1 MKICLFETIL
11 AKITVVYLAGF
22 LWNILNSSGWLVSPV
37 QWFFVNVY
45 LGLFSLF
52 THCGLLENGL
62 CFSAFLTTFS
72 SANNI
77 KPYLGIHTH
86 REWYLPQQRS
96 NSFFLLLLRHAVHK
110 VKTDIAL
117 PLGNISTQ
125 NCIMNSVPCSAWY
138 SGALSK

>member
-1 MKICLFETIL
+1 M
-11 AKITVVYLAGF
+11 
-22 LWNILNSSGWLVSPV
+22 
-37 QWFFVNVY
+37 
-45 LGLFSLF
+45 GLFSLF

-96 NSFFLLLLRHAVHK
+96 NSFFFFLLLLRHVVHK

-125 NCIMNSVPCSAWY
+125 NCIMNSVPYAVPGTPGH
-138 SGALSK
+138 SGNSWMKNSWMNDGKMIEVCGL